1 MNQGHLWM
9 VGVHSAVV
17 KVSTEK
23 KLSKYS
29 QLSHV
34 SAATEYRTYNTK
46 VVRLQT
52 TQVGLRAHKQ

>member
-1 MNQGHLWM
+1 M

-52 TQVGLRAHKQ
+52 TQVGVRAHKQ